1 MAWPNNQPPRMFNA
15 ILNDW
20 MVVVIGDE
28 QAIVG
33 TVEADREG
41 RWPDG
46 RLICTSPLRPGQ
58 TMAPRTLIFTLN
70 SSYYLAEPLASTA
83 IN

>member
-1 MAWPNNQPPRMFNA
+1 MFNA

-20 MVVVIGDE
+20 IVVETENGQI
-28 QAIVG
+28 IIG

-46 RLICTSPLRPGQ
+46 RFIHTSPLRPGQ
-58 TMAPRTLIFTLN
+58 TIGPRTLIFTLN
-70 SSYYLAEPLASTA
+70 SSYYLADPRASTA

>member
-1 MAWPNNQPPRMFNA
+1 MFNA

-20 MVVVIGDE
+20 MVVETENGQVV
-28 QAIVG
+28 VG

-46 RLICTSPLRPGQ
+46 RLIQTSLLRPGQ
-58 TMAPRTLIFTLN
+58 TITPRTLIFTFN

>member
-1 MAWPNNQPPRMFNA
+1 MFNA

-20 MVVVIGDE
+20 IVIETENG
-28 QAIVG
+28 QVLVG

-46 RLICTSPLRPGQ
+46 SFIHTSLLRPGQ
-58 TMAPRTLIFTLN
+58 TCAPHTLIFTLN
-70 SSYYLAEPLASTA
+70 SSYYLADPSASTA